1 MQIGYVLKR
10 LRKQLGLSQAA
21 MAGTVVSPSY
31 YAKVER
37 GESEIRARDLF
48 DILAENKIDFFEVK
62 DLFIEEGFNKKS
74 AEFIREKI
82 YSAFLKADLNQ
93 LNYLK
98 KQIISSNYS
107 IQLNL
112 IVKIAIFLVMHGRS
126 DTENRKQLISEVKQT
141 IFDEY
146 STAIDSVDLIGAS
159 MFLFD
164 FDDLELLLDLILRR
178 VKALDQEEI
187 LARMALM
194 RALESY
200 MIRCFE
206 EGFTDK
212 VEEIAKIIEQSP
224 PYHELFVF
232 KFEIKYVVAVTNKDE
247 NEIKKLRGVI
257 QELGYQAI
265 LDKIDENCQFWQL
278 KDK

>member
-1 MQIGYVLKR
+1 
-10 LRKQLGLSQAA
+10 
-21 MAGTVVSPSY
+21 
-31 YAKVER
+31 
-37 GESEIRARDLF
+37 
-48 DILAENKIDFFEVK
+48 
-62 DLFIEEGFNKKS
+62 
-74 AEFIREKI
+74 
-82 YSAFLKADLNQ
+82 
-93 LNYLK
+93 
-98 KQIISSNYS
+98 
-107 IQLNL
+107 
-112 IVKIAIFLVMHGRS
+112 
-126 DTENRKQLISEVKQT
+126 
-141 IFDEY
+141 
-146 STAIDSVDLIGAS
+146 

-187 LARMALM
+187 LVRMALM

-265 LDKIDENCQFWQL
+265 LDKIDENCQF
-278 KDK
+278 

>member
-10 LRKQLGLSQAA
+10 LRKQLCLSQAA
-21 MAGTVVSPSY
+21 MAGTVISPSY

-48 DILAENKIDFFEVK
+48 DILAKNKIDFFEVK
-62 DLFIEEGFNKKS
+62 DLFVEEEFNKKS
-74 AEFIREKI
+74 AEFIQEKI
-82 YSAFLKADLNQ
+82 YSAFLKADLKQ

-146 STAIDSVDLIGAS
+146 STAIDSLDLIGAS

-187 LARMALM
+187 LVRMALM

-206 EGFTDK
+206 EGFADK
-212 VEEIAKIIEQSP
+212 VEEIAKIIEQLP

-247 NEIKKLRGVI
+247 NEIKKLRGII

-265 LDKIDENCQFWQL
+265 LDKIDENCQF
-278 KDK
+278 

>member
-48 DILAENKIDFFEVK
+48 DILSENKIDFFELK
-62 DLFIEEGFNKKS
+62 DLFVEEEFNKKS
-74 AEFIREKI
+74 DEFIREKI

-98 KQIISSNYS
+98 KQIISNNYS

-112 IVKIAIFLVMHGRS
+112 IVKIAIFLVMQGSS
-126 DTENRKQLISEVKQT
+126 DTENRRQLISEVKQT

-146 STAIDSVDLIGAS
+146 STAIDSLDLIGAS

-164 FDDLELLLDLILRR
+164 FDDLELLLDLILQK

-187 LARMALM
+187 LVRMALM

-212 VEEIAKIIEQSP
+212 VKEIAKMVEQLPS
-224 PYHELFVF
+224 YHELFVF
-232 KFEIKYVVAVTNKDE
+232 KFEIKYVVAVTNKDI

-265 LDKIDENCQFWQL
+265 SDRIDENCQF
-278 KDK
+278 